1 MKKLISTLLAV
12 VTVASVSAATPVS
25 AACSSWTII
34 EQYTTCDYSD
44 RCGVAWAF
52 PATAYMQ
59 GTKER
64 YCAVNGVQQRE
75 TTIFSEKS
83 GCCA

>member
-12 VTVASVSAATPVS
+12 VTVASVSTAIPVS
-25 AACSSWTII
+25 ASCTNWTTTD
-34 EQYTTCDYSD
+34 QYTTCDYSD

-52 PATAYMQ
+52 PATAYKQ

-64 YCAVNGVQQRE
+64 YCDVNGTQQKE
-75 TTIFSEKS
+75 TTTFTEKS